1 MKRIYFFVVICC
13 VIALCSCGGNSVT
26 GANGKSYD
34 NYIDACA
41 DEDFDAA
48 HKLLEKEGIT
58 AQKDEHFYVFEKE
71 TSFLAGINDEQS
83 TKRLIYLIK
92 EEEAALVGLEW
103 TRVYNQFPI
112 HIGKLMS
119 LGVAADNIELVRG
132 IYKQCSGQI
141 HLAPDLSVIEMMAKQ
156 GTDEDNQLVIMHD
169 KARYDK
175 KWLKSNDAL
184 NHVDVAIRVQNKDLA
199 KGLIEILN
207 AEDKAVAEKKFKAA
221 FK

>member
-1 MKRIYFFVVICC
+1 MKRINFFVVICC

-48 HKLLEKEGIT
+48 YKLLEKEGYK
-58 AQKDEHFYVFEKE
+58 AENSEHFYVFEKE
-71 TSFLAGINDEQS
+71 TSFLAGMNEEQS
-83 TKRLIYLIK
+83 TKRLLYLIK
-92 EEEAALVGLEW
+92 EEETALDREYDQLEKL
-103 TRVYNQFPI
+103 QK
-112 HIGKLMS
+112 HLSKLMS

-141 HLAPDLSVIEMMAKQ
+141 HLNPDLSVIEMMAKQ

-199 KGLIEILN
+199 KGLIEFLN
-207 AEDKAVAEKKFKAA
+207 AEDKAVAEKKLKAA